1 MLGFMRSG
9 LQTNDALSASP
20 FIAIA
25 LVAFCVL
32 LIPDRCAREPFKPSE
47 RRSRMRRGSLPRGS
61 AHRLYRSRLPNDFSN
76 LRHHRFRSGS
86 MGNGGERRTSK
97 PKNACGSR
105 VCTPVRCVRSSPG
118 RINRSKHA
126 RPFQCRRE
134 RNSGRLAR
142 RHLRIFHGRAVL
154 GTRFDG
160 SICPNR
166 KGINRTRNR
175 QSGFRARRNRNAH
188 WHGKRYMR
196 PQRERGRSR
205 TLGPL
210 RMQNFARSL
219 LRPAKH
225 KRAQLRIW
233 NSMPYATTARSA
245 HSKLSRT
252 HANLP
257 RAKSKCLGSCH
268 SAGISQP

>member
-1 MLGFMRSG
+1 
-9 LQTNDALSASP
+9 
-20 FIAIA
+20 
-25 LVAFCVL
+25 
-32 LIPDRCAREPFKPSE
+32 
-47 RRSRMRRGSLPRGS
+47 MRRGSLPRGS
-61 AHRLYRSRLPNDFSN
+61 AHRLYRSRLPNDLSK

-86 MGNGGERRTSK
+86 MGNGGERRTPK

-118 RINRSKHA
+118 RVNRSKYA

-142 RHLRIFHGRAVL
+142 HRLRVFHGRAVL
-154 GTRFDG
+154 RTRFDG

-175 QSGFRARRNRNAH
+175 QSSCRARRNRNAH
-188 WHGKRYMR
+188 WHGGTIHAAATKTK
-196 PQRERGRSR
+196 SIKK
-205 TLGPL
+205 TWTI

-219 LRPAKH
+219 LRPSKH
-225 KRAQLRIW
+225 KRAQRRIW
-233 NSMPYATTARSA
+233 NSMPYATTKRSA
-245 HSKLSRT
+245 HLKLSLT

-257 RAKSKCLGSCH
+257 RARSKCLGFCR
-268 SAGISQP
+268 SAGISQL